1 MSLPLLELPSTGF
14 LTYIT
19 IMSSTYSTLPNKPS
33 IPLGPFTVNIPQ
45 EDLDELKVILKHT
58 RIPKETFE
66 NSHTHPEDYGVTR
79 EWFIQAREKW
89 LDFDW
94 SV

>member
-1 MSLPLLELPSTGF
+1 MPNP
-14 LTYIT
+14 
-19 IMSSTYSTLPNKPS
+19 YSTLPNKPT
-33 IPLGPFTVNIPQ
+33 IQVDPFKVNIPQ
-45 EDLDELKVILKHT
+45 EDLDDLKVILKHT

-66 NSHTHPEDYGVTR
+66 NSQSHPEDYGVTR

-94 SV
+94 CVDVHFSKADDQAKSRNSDK

>member
-1 MSLPLLELPSTGF
+1 MSNP
-14 LTYIT
+14 YA
-19 IMSSTYSTLPNKPS
+19 TLRNNPS
-33 IPLGPFTVNIPQ
+33 IQVDPFTVNIPQ
-45 EDLDELKVILKHT
+45 QDLDELKVILKHT
-58 RIPKETFE
+58 RTPKETFE

-94 SV
+94 YV

>member
-1 MSLPLLELPSTGF
+1 MSNP
-14 LTYIT
+14 YA
-19 IMSSTYSTLPNKPS
+19 TLPHKAS
-33 IPLGPFTVNIPQ
+33 IQVDPFTVNIPQ
-45 EDLDELKVILKHT
+45 QDLDELKVILKHT

-94 SV
+94 YV